1 MTGMQG
7 FGVGA
12 ARRRSAVWA
21 CAGCLAWSAHAEAQT
36 APEPRSKPAEQNAS
50 DDLARRHFD
59 AGTAYLEESDYDN
72 ALRAFEKA
80 YELSPRPAILLNIA
94 TVQERRGDLKAAI
107 AALEAYLQAEPE
119 GEHAETT
126 RLRIQ
131 NLAKRAEAQAA
142 PSPAAAPPPPP
153 PPVTAKTPLPPPPP
167 PRDTGSSRLP
177 AYVAFGVGGAG
188 AVTAIVT
195 GIIANAKYQSAKDV
209 CSPRC
214 TDDQLASGRTLAWV
228 STISTGVAIVGA
240 GVGFTLLLTSSGNDG
255 AATAPALHVGFGPAG
270 PSAEAKLRF

>member
-1 MTGMQG
+1 
-7 FGVGA
+7 V
-12 ARRRSAVWA
+12 AVRA
-21 CAGCLAWSAHAEAQT
+21 SAGCLACPARGRAQS
-36 APEPRSKPAEQNAS
+36 APESESAPPAESPTESAS

-80 YELSPRPAILLNIA
+80 FELSPRPAILLNIA

-107 AALEAYLQAEPE
+107 AALERYLQAEPD

-131 NLAKRAEAQAA
+131 NLAKRAEAEATPPQRVTQ
-142 PSPAAAPPPPP
+142 PPPPP
-153 PPVTAKTPLPPPPP
+153 PPPRPVVVPPPA
-167 PRDTGSSRLP
+167 RRHDTTTRIP
-177 AYVAFGVGGAG
+177 AYIAFSVGAAG

-214 TDDQLASGRTLAWV
+214 SDDQLASGRALAWV
-228 STISTGVAIVGA
+228 STIATGVAVVGA
-240 GVGFTLLLTSSGNDG
+240 GVGFTLLLTSSRNG
-255 AATAPALHVGFGPAG
+255 AATAPALHVGLGPAG